1 MYKEITS
8 TDFCDWF
15 LNNETYKNNFSFR
28 GLKFLYMH
36 LTNLEEDTGNKIEF
50 DPVAICCEYS
60 EYDNLQSV
68 IENYNSTDI
77 QTMEDLK
84 DHTQVI
90 EINNSD
96 RIIIQD
102 F

>member
-36 LTNLEEDTGNKIEF
+36 LTNLEEDTGNKI
-50 DPVAICCEYS
+50 
-60 EYDNLQSV
+60 
-68 IENYNSTDI
+68 
-77 QTMEDLK
+77 
-84 DHTQVI
+84 
-90 EINNSD
+90 
-96 RIIIQD
+96 
-102 F
+102 